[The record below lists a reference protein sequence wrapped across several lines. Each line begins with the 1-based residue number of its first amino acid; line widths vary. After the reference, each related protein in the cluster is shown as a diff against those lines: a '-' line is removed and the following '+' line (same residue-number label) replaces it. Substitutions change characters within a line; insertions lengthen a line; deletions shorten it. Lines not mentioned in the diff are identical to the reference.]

1 MKIDCLR
8 IKGIRCFE
16 DTGWIDLSS
25 RCNIFVGQ
33 NNAGKSTLLK
43 GILSTQGMPFVED
56 QMSGDIRPGSTNVS
70 YEIGIREAPT
80 IFAVRTN
87 QGLLH
92 DFILFRDI
100 RGMRYP
106 RGTLTD
112 QSMEPNGKF
121 PSQRPQN
128 QIIPFI
134 ARRKAF
140 SFNHSVDRESSRQIN
155 GTLQNLYSRIDYIVS
170 GHPRNAEFQAAVKAI
185 VGLNIAT
192 QPSGQGKEA
201 GFYFD
206 DDHFITLE
214 RMGDG
219 VSEIVALTVEMCLE
233 RNKVFVLEEPET
245 NLHPSGLKALL
256 AVVRNSSTENQ
267 FIIATHSNTVV
278 RELAS
283 DETTKVFRVSRTGED
298 ARDPSEVTEVPRTPT
313 AHRSLLREL
322 GYEFADFDL
331 HDGWLFLEEAS
342 AETFFRHV
350 LIPWF
355 APELRGRIRTF
366 SAVGVSNIEP
376 TITEFTRLVTFVHL
390 EPAYRGRMWVRVDGD
405 EEGERTVTHLRKTFD
420 HLDDRSA
427 STFKERNFEKY
438 YPVRFQE
445 RVDAILELPKK
456 ERNAAKDTLRSEV
469 LEWSRENTEDA
480 KAEWAQSAGEQIE
493 LLRDI
498 CSALGTK
505 DVG

>member
-8 IKGIRCFE
+8 IRGIRCFE
-16 DTGWIDLSS
+16 DTGWIDLS
-25 RCNIFVGQ
+25 RKCNIFVGQ

-43 GILSTQGMPFVED
+43 AVLSTQGTLFAEE
-56 QMSGDIRPGSTNVS
+56 QISGDIRPGAENVS
-70 YEIGIREAPT
+70 YEIGIREAPAN
-80 IFAVRTN
+80 FSLRTN
-87 QGLLH
+87 QGLSH

-100 RGMRYP
+100 RGTRQP
-106 RGTLTD
+106 RGNIPE
-112 QSMEPNGKF
+112 QAMEQNGKF

-134 ARRKAF
+134 ARRKAL
-140 SFNHSVDRESSRQIN
+140 SFNHAVDRESGRQVN
-155 GTLQNLYSRIDYIVS
+155 GTLQYLYSRVDQIVS
-170 GHPRNAEFQAAVKAI
+170 GHPRNPEFQDTIKKI

-192 QPSGQGKEA
+192 QPSNQGKEA

-206 DDHFITLE
+206 DDHFISLE

-233 RNKVFVLEEPET
+233 RNKIFVLEEPET
-245 NLHPSGLKALL
+245 NLHPKGLKALL
-256 AVVRNSSTENQ
+256 SVVRASSENNQ

-278 RELAS
+278 RELATE
-283 DETTKVFRVSRTGED
+283 ETTKVFRVSRLSED
-298 ARDPSEVTEVPRTPT
+298 ARDPSEVTEVPRTPS
-313 AHRSLLREL
+313 AHTSLLREL
-322 GYEFADFDL
+322 GYEFTDFDL

-376 TITEFTRLVTFVHL
+376 TIAEFTRLVTFVHL
-390 EPAYRGRMWVRVDGD
+390 EPAYHGRMWVRVDGD
-405 EEGERTVTHLRKTFD
+405 EEGERTVAHLRKTFD

-469 LEWSRENTEDA
+469 LEWSRKNVEDA
-480 KAEWAQSAGEQIE
+480 KAEWAQSANEQIE

-498 CSALGTK
+498 CSALDAR